1 VVLDLG
7 PTLRADPIRNVF
19 DAIGVDRLA
28 AEAANQ
34 LVTGV
39 E

>member
-7 PTLRADPIRNVF
+7 PTLRADPIRNFF